1 MWGGVVGRVTN
12 AVLRKGSGLKPSGK
26 QIVAVG
32 KPVES
37 LGVEVDAE
45 TLRIKAATNA
55 TDMAVA
61 CSATVKQA
69 LLNGKDVP
77 FSRKDAVRIDGK

>member
-1 MWGGVVGRVTN
+1 LTYAVV
-12 AVLRKGSGLKPSGK
+12 RKGSGLKRSGK
-26 QIVAVG
+26 PLVAVG
-32 KPVES
+32 KPIES
-37 LGVEVDAE
+37 LGVEVAGETVRIEAVTDA
-45 TLRIKAATNA
+45 TDA

>member
-1 MWGGVVGRVTN
+1 
-12 AVLRKGSGLKPSGK
+12 VLRKGSGLKRAGK
-26 QIVAVG
+26 PLVEAG

-37 LGVEVDAE
+37 LGAHVEGE
-45 TLRIKAATNA
+45 TVRIEAATDP
-55 TDMAVA
+55 TEVVVA

-77 FSRKDAVRIDGK
+77 LSRKDDAVRIDGK